1 MLDCFDEVQA
11 IMLPSLGEKRAATYS
26 PFLPIHPRTGVV
38 MQVPVLERRRD
49 LGAIRWRDPST
60 GEDFETPVTGGHCK
74 LQWKPD
80 WAMRWYALGVDYE
93 MAGKDLIDS
102 VKLSSRIARVLGSDP
117 PAGFNYELFLDENGQ
132 KISKTKGNGLTIEQW
147 LAYATPESLAS
158 FMFQKPTAAKR
169 LLFRRDSAYG

>member
-1 MLDCFDEVQA
+1 M
-11 IMLPSLGEKRAATYS
+11 
-26 PFLPIHPRTGVV
+26 
-38 MQVPVLERRRD
+38 
-49 LGAIRWRDPST
+49 
-60 GEDFETPVTGGHCK
+60 TGGHCK

-102 VKLSSRIARVLGSDP
+102 VKLSSRIARVLGADP

-147 LAYATPESLAS
+147 LAYASSGEPRFVHVPEADCGEA
-158 FMFQKPTAAKR
+158 T
-169 LLFRRDSAYG
+169 LFRRDSAYG

>member
-1 MLDCFDEVQA
+1 
-11 IMLPSLGEKRAATYS
+11 
-26 PFLPIHPRTGVV
+26 
-38 MQVPVLERRRD
+38 
-49 LGAIRWRDPST
+49 
-60 GEDFETPVTGGHCK
+60 
-74 LQWKPD
+74 
-80 WAMRWYALGVDYE
+80 MRWYALGVDYE

-169 LLFRRDSAYG
+169 LIFDVIPRTVDDYWDFSRPIRVRRGGSGWAIRYGIFIGSTAGARSPDPRRIRQGHNFLRYAAQPRRSFQR